1 MPIYEYVC
9 QDCGARFDILRSMK
23 ESDTPAPCNHCS
35 GGHTTRQLS
44 VFFAKSADRGAIT
57 TSSSG
62 CSGCSSCSGGS
73 CGSCHH

>member
-1 MPIYEYVC
+1 MPIYEYLC
-9 QDCGARFDILRSMK
+9 EDCGAHFDILRAMK
-23 ESDTPAPCNHCS
+23 DSDSPAQCNHCS
-35 GGHTTRQLS
+35 GEHTTRQLS

-62 CSGCSSCSGGS
+62 CGSCGGGSCGS